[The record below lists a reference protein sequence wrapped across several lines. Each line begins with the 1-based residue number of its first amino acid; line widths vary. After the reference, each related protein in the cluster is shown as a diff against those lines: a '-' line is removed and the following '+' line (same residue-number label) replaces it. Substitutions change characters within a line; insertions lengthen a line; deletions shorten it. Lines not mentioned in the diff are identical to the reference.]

1 MLDLYLL
8 MLLLLRD
15 FLPHLENLHVH
26 LWVLGHLW
34 TFTEILGNLLL
45 SFIGMTAVE
54 QNLISISF
62 LIY

>member
-1 MLDLYLL
+1 MLDLNLL
-8 MLLLLRD
+8 MLLFLGD
-15 FLPHLENLHVH
+15 FLPHLEDLHVH
-26 LWVLGHLW
+26 LRVLGHLW
-34 TFTEILGNLLL
+34 TFAKILGNLLL